1 MTGLRLVADDLTGA
15 LDAAIAFVTPGQH
28 VPVYWNAPPSRRPL
42 RLAID
47 SGTRETDAGVRPRPS
62 RRASQGTSRPTPI
75 RSSLPSSTVCCA
87 GRRQRRS
94 RPGWRRSSPAV
105 HHRPGFPR
113 QGRVT
118 RGGIQYLCRDGA
130 ERPVGADLRATLEA
144 EGHPV
149 HLRRPGEAMPDGI
162 SLWDSETEIPISHR
176 SSPRAGR
183 PMGRT
188 LWCGSGGARRGSD
201 GAPSGIDVA
210 PRTLPRP
217 ILGLFGTDHP
227 VTMAQL
233 AACGDAVL
241 ALSAD
246 GPDNAAALGNKLA
259 ADGVALARPA
269 LPEGTPRPVAAARIA
284 EAFSSLVAQ
293 LDRRARS
300 SFRVARPCAASVP
313 RSGRNGST
321 STARS
326 NPACPCSIL
335 RGGRFD
341 GVHIIS
347 KSGAFG
353 APSLLRRLTET
364 SEGDDA

>member
-28 VPVYWNAPPSRRPL
+28 VPVYWNAPPSAAPS

-47 SGTRETDAGVRPRPS
+47 SGTRETDAASARARVAALLRNITPDADTLFFAKLDSLLRGQAAAEIAAWMEALQPR
-62 RRASQGTSRPTPI
+62 RCIIA
-75 RSSLPSSTVCCA
+75 
-87 GRRQRRS
+87 
-94 RPGWRRSSPAV
+94 PA
-105 HHRPGFPR
+105 FPR

-149 HLRRPGEAMPDGI
+149 HLRRPGEAMPDGV
-162 SLWDSETEIPISHR
+162 SLWDSETDTDLAQIVA
-176 SSPRAGR
+176 AGR
-183 PMGRT
+183 PADGTT
-188 LWCGSGGARRGSD
+188 LWCGSGGLAAALTGH
-201 GAPSGIDVA
+201 PSGIDVA

-246 GPDNAAALGNKLA
+246 GRDNAAALGNKLA
-259 ADGVALARPA
+259 ADGVALARLA

-293 LDRRARS
+293 LDPPGTLIVSGGETLRS
-300 SFRVARPCAASVP
+300 LCAALEAE
-313 RSGRNGST
+313 RLDLYGQIESGV
-321 STARS
+321 
-326 NPACPCSIL
+326 PCSIL